1 MEKECLDFSLVLYV
15 QCKGESVD
23 HLLLNCSIVTDLW
36 SEVLG
41 FLEFVRWCQRLLS
54 SCQLVGKD
62 ILGFGPLIAWYGAC
76 GGREITRALKI

>member
-41 FLEFVRWCQRLLS
+41 FLEFVR
-54 SCQLVGKD
+54 
-62 ILGFGPLIAWYGAC
+62 
-76 GGREITRALKI
+76 